1 MWKTIQVCQST
12 VSLTTDLF
20 RILKF
25 LGKLLF
31 ISISTIKV
39 ITITSS
45 GDVQKWNKT
54 REILPRSV
62 IFFFLDSVHVC
73 SLVHDVKSTMSL
85 QKSGKSDQKSLLSM
99 IKPPTYRGKWRDRVL
114 LKKSLTLWRRLLKT
128 SRNRL
133 LLILLKQVLPT
144 ASYLWQETEHICQ
157 ETATGTGP
165 SRLAALII
173 ICCFTIVKV
182 RMLYKSINKQQD
194 FIKKNTDKV
203 YIRDSYN
210 NWKSMCNQKKRF

>member
-1 MWKTIQVCQST
+1 MLLLLLPQVMYKNGTKHVKYCRDPSFSSFWIQ
-12 VSLTTDLF
+12 
-20 RILKF
+20 
-25 LGKLLF
+25 F
-31 ISISTIKV
+31 I
-39 ITITSS
+39 
-45 GDVQKWNKT
+45 
-54 REILPRSV
+54 
-62 IFFFLDSVHVC
+62 VC

-99 IKPPTYRGKWRDRVL
+99 VKPPTYRGKWRDRVL

-203 YIRDSYN
+203 YIRDSYH
-210 NWKSMCNQKKRF
+210 NWKSMCNQKKKGFRNQHQEPVTRYISTQKKLSEM